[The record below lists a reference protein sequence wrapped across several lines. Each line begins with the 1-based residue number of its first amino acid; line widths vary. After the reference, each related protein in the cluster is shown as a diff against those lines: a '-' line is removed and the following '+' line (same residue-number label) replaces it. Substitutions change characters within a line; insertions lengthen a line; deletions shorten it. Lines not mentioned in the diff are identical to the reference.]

1 MDNQLILPS
10 TPADGVR
17 VLALNRPS
25 KRNALS
31 QELIT
36 VFLEQLKA
44 ASRDDG
50 VRVIVITGSST
61 FFCGMNSLHLPPI
74 PDSHKGRA
82 GADIGEISRLDAE
95 GARDCRYL
103 SDLCSGMQAVR
114 KPLIAAVEGMACDLI
129 FAAHDSRFG
138 LPEVTIG
145 LIPGAGGTQRLTN
158 AVGKFKAMQ
167 MILLG
172 RPISAEEAK
181 SAGLV
186 ARLYENGSVL
196 DNVVKDAASTLAALS
211 PMALGLA
218 KEAICKSDD
227 LGVDHEFERSLY
239 YFAFGT
245 KDKEEGVKAFLEKR
259 KPEWRSK

>member
-1 MDNQLILPS
+1 MDQQLILPS
-10 TPADGVR
+10 TPANGVR

-36 VFLEQLKA
+36 VFLEQLKT
-44 ASRDDG
+44 ASQDDG

-61 FFCGMNSLHLPPI
+61 FFC
-74 PDSHKGRA
+74 A

-95 GARDCRYL
+95 GARYCRYL
-103 SDLCSGMQAVR
+103 SDLCTGMQAVR

-138 LPEVTIG
+138 LPEVSIG

-172 RPISAEEAK
+172 RPIQAEEAQ

-186 ARLYENGSVL
+186 AQLYESGSVL
-196 DNVVKDAASTLAALS
+196 DNVVKDTASTLAALS
-211 PMALGLA
+211 PTALGLA

-245 KDKEEGVKAFLEKR
+245 KDKEEGVRAFLEKR
-259 KPEWRSK
+259 KPEWTSK

>member
-1 MDNQLILPS
+1 MSDSLIVAS
-10 TPADGVR
+10 TPAEGVR

-36 VFLEQLKA
+36 VFLEQLTT

-61 FFCGMNSLHLPPI
+61 FFC
-74 PDSHKGRA
+74 
-82 GADIGEISRLDAE
+82 
-95 GARDCRYL
+95 
-103 SDLCSGMQAVR
+103 
-114 KPLIAAVEGMACDLI
+114 
-129 FAAHDSRFG
+129 AHDSRFG

-172 RPISAEEAK
+172 RPMSADEAR

-186 ARLYENGSVL
+186 AQLYESGEVL
-196 DNVVKDAASTLAALS
+196 DSVIRDTAASLAGLS
-211 PMALGLA
+211 PTALGLA
-218 KEAICKSDD
+218 KEAICRSDD
-227 LGVDHEFERSLY
+227 LGADHEFERSLY

-245 KDKEEGVKAFLEKR
+245 GDKQEGVKAFLEKR
-259 KPEWRSK
+259 KPEWGSK

>member
-1 MDNQLILPS
+1 MSESLIVAS
-10 TPADGVR
+10 TPLEGVR

-36 VFLEQLKA
+36 VFLEQLKT

-61 FFCGMNSLHLPPI
+61 FFC
-74 PDSHKGRA
+74 A
-82 GADIGEISRLDAE
+82 GADIGEISKLDAE
-95 GARDCRYL
+95 SARGCRYL
-103 SDLCSGMQAVR
+103 ADLCAGMRAVR
-114 KPLIAAVEGMACDLI
+114 NPLIAAVEGMACDLI

-145 LIPGAGGTQRLTN
+145 LIPGAGGTQRLTS

-172 RPISAEEAK
+172 RPMSADEAQ

-186 ARLYENGSVL
+186 AQLYESGEVLGSVL
-196 DNVVKDAASTLAALS
+196 RDTAASLAGLS
-211 PMALGLA
+211 PTALGLA
-218 KEAICKSDD
+218 KEAICRSDD
-227 LGVDHEFERSLY
+227 LGADHEFERSLY

-245 KDKEEGVKAFLEKR
+245 GDKQEGVKAFLEKR
-259 KPEWRSK
+259 KPEWGSK

>member
-1 MDNQLILPS
+1 MDQQLILPS

-36 VFLEQLKA
+36 VFLEQLKT
-44 ASRDDG
+44 ASQDDG

-61 FFCGMNSLHLPPI
+61 FFC
-74 PDSHKGRA
+74 A

-95 GARDCRYL
+95 GARYCRYL
-103 SDLCSGMQAVR
+103 SDLCTGMQAVR

-138 LPEVTIG
+138 LPEVSIG

-172 RPISAEEAK
+172 RPIQAEEAQ

-186 ARLYENGSVL
+186 AQLYESGSVL
-196 DNVVKDAASTLAALS
+196 DNVVKDTASTLAALS
-211 PMALGLA
+211 PTALGLA

-245 KDKEEGVKAFLEKR
+245 KDKEEGVRAFLEKR
-259 KPEWRSK
+259 KPEWTSK